1 MNFVTGEFRK
11 DIFCGTNGY
20 LVALFKVKDTDLLE
34 YKNKT
39 ITVVGNFLENREFDT
54 FKLYGHLVEHNKFGE
69 QFNVVKYEKLKKEGK
84 ENIVNFL
91 SSDLFKGIGI
101 TKAVNIYK
109 KFKDESLDIIKN
121 NSEKLFEVKG
131 ISIKDVN
138 VLHDTLISYE
148 NTYNNI
154 LKLTDIGF
162 SMSDALKI
170 TNIYLS
176 NIDELIS
183 RNLYDLYFNLDISFN
198 TIDKIALM
206 NKYSKTDKL
215 RLKSLIIYTFKLV
228 TESIGHIFL
237 YLDELYKYVIK
248 INKEDIDTKLFLS
261 IMSIL
266 IDEKLIIKEDKR
278 YYLTNDYLDEVYI
291 AKEVVNRLKNKKI
304 TEKDIKIVEEI
315 EEKLNIS
322 YNIYQKDAILKS
334 LKNNFLVITGGP
346 GTGKTT
352 VIYGIYRALKK
363 ENPKSKIKLLA
374 PTGRASKRLSEL
386 TLEEASTIHR
396 FLEWNKDS
404 NTFSL
409 NENNKSDASI
419 VIVDEF
425 SMVNN
430 SLFASLLKAL
440 RDNTKIILVGDK
452 DQLPSVGSG
461 NLLADI
467 ISSVDNVVY
476 LKELYRQA
484 KESSIVKLAYL
495 VLAYLV
501 NENKDYDF
509 TSNEELSIIEDLDIL
524 DSLKEIAIKHIND
537 DYKEFQVLVPLYK
550 GSYGIN
556 NINKVLQ
563 EVFNKKDILKNEK
576 TINDVIYREKDKV
589 IQLVNMPDN
598 NVFNGD
604 IGIIEKI
611 TDKEII
617 IDFDGNKVKYT
628 SSTYNSFALAYAI
641 SIHKSQGS
649 EFKTCIIPLSTSY
662 SIMLYRKLYYTAITR
677 AKKKL
682 YLLGNKN
689 ILKTAAKNNTS
700 SIRNTYLKEE
710 IKKLKEKSNNY

>member
-1 MNFVTGEFRK
+1 MNFITGEFKK
-11 DIFCGTNGY
+11 DIFSGTNGY

-39 ITVVGNFLENREFDT
+39 ITVVGNFVENREFES
-54 FKLYGHLVEHNKFGE
+54 FKLYGNLVEHNKFGE

-109 KFKDESLDIIKN
+109 KFKDDSLDVIKN

-138 VLHDTLISYE
+138 ILHDTLLSYE

-170 TNIYLS
+170 TTVYLS
-176 NIDELIS
+176 NIEELIEK
-183 RNLYDLYFNLDISFN
+183 NLYELYFNLDISFN

-215 RLKSLIIYTFKLV
+215 RLKSLIIYSFKLI
-228 TESIGHIFL
+228 TESIGHVFL

-248 INKEDIDTKLFLS
+248 INKEEIDTKIFLS
-261 IMSIL
+261 IMSNL
-266 IDEKLIIKEDKR
+266 IEEKLITKEDKR
-278 YYLTNDYLDEVYI
+278 YYLTEDYLDEKFI
-291 AKEVVNRLKNKKI
+291 AKSIVLRLKETNITKK
-304 TEKDIKIVEEI
+304 ELDIVEDI
-315 EEKLNIS
+315 ENNLNIT
-322 YNIYQKDAILKS
+322 YNIYQKEAILKS

-352 VIYGIYRALKK
+352 VVYGIYKALKK
-363 ENPKSKIKLLA
+363 QNHKTKIKLLA

-409 NENNKSDASI
+409 NENNQSDASV

-430 SLFASLLKAL
+430 SLFASLLRAL
-440 RDNTKIILVGDK
+440 KKDTKIILVGDK

-461 NLLADI
+461 NLLSDI
-467 ISSVDNVVY
+467 IDSIDNVVY

-484 KESSIVKLAYL
+484 KESTIVKLAY
-495 VLAYLV
+495 AV
-501 NENKDYDF
+501 NEDKDIDF
-509 TSNEELSIIEDLDIL
+509 ISDNELNILEDGDIL
-524 DSLKEIAIKHIND
+524 DSLKEIANSHIND

-556 NINKVLQ
+556 NINKILQ

-576 TINDVIYREKDKV
+576 IINDVIYREKDKV

-604 IGIIEKI
+604 IGIIERI

-617 IDFDGNKVKYT
+617 IDFDNNKVKYT

-689 ILKTAAKNNTS
+689 ILKVASKNNNS

-710 IKKLKEKSNNY
+710 ILKLREENYDM

>member
-1 MNFVTGEFRK
+1 MNFISGEFKK

-39 ITVVGNFLENREFDT
+39 ITVVGNFVENREFDS
-54 FKLYGHLVEHNKFGE
+54 FKLYGNLVEHNKFGE

-109 KFKDESLDIIKN
+109 KFKDDSLDVIKN
-121 NSEKLFEVKG
+121 SSEKLFEVKG

-138 VLHDTLISYE
+138 VLHDTLVSYE
-148 NTYNNI
+148 STYSNI
-154 LKLTDIGF
+154 LKLTDVGF
-162 SMSDALKI
+162 SMNDALKI
-170 TNIYLS
+170 TTVYLS
-176 NIDELIS
+176 DIDDLI
-183 RNLYDLYFNLDISFN
+183 NNKLYELYFNLDISFN
-198 TIDKIALM
+198 TIDKIALRIA
-206 NKYSKTDKL
+206 YLKTDKL

-248 INKEDIDTKLFLS
+248 INKEEIDTKLFLS
-261 IMSIL
+261 IITSL
-266 IDEKLIIKEDKR
+266 IDEKLLTKEDKR
-278 YYLTNDYLDEVYI
+278 YYLTSDYLDEVYI

-315 EEKLNIS
+315 EDKLNIS
-322 YNIYQKDAILKS
+322 YNNNQKDAILQS

-363 ENPKSKIKLLA
+363 DNPKMKIKLLA

-409 NENNKSDASI
+409 NEHNKSDANI
-419 VIVDEF
+419 IIVDEF

-430 SLFASLLKAL
+430 SLFASLLRAL
-440 RDNTKIILVGDK
+440 KPDTKIILVGDK

-461 NLLADI
+461 NLLFDI
-467 ISSVDNVVY
+467 ISSIDNVVY

-484 KESSIVKLAYL
+484 KESSIVKLAY
-495 VLAYLV
+495 AV
-501 NENKDYDF
+501 NLDKELETESDDELIIK
-509 TSNEELSIIEDLDIL
+509 EEGDIL
-524 DSLKEIAIKHIND
+524 DSLKEIALNHVKD

-550 GSYGIN
+550 GSHGIN

-576 TINDVIYREKDKV
+576 IINDVIYREKDKV
-589 IQLVNMPDN
+589 IQLINMPDN

-611 TDKEII
+611 TDKEILV
-617 IDFDGNKVKYT
+617 DFDGNKVKYT

-682 YLLGNKN
+682 YLIGNKN
-689 ILKTAAKNNTS
+689 ILTLAAKNNTS

-710 IKKLKEKSNNY
+710 ILKLKENEEY

>member
-1 MNFVTGEFRK
+1 MNFISGEFKK

-39 ITVVGNFLENREFDT
+39 ITVVGNFVENREFDS
-54 FKLYGHLVEHNKFGE
+54 FKLYGNLVEHNKFGE

-109 KFKDESLDIIKN
+109 KFKDDSLDVIKN

-138 VLHDTLISYE
+138 VLHDTLVSYE
-148 NTYNNI
+148 STYSNI
-154 LKLTDIGF
+154 LKLTDVGF
-162 SMSDALKI
+162 SMNDALKI
-170 TNIYLS
+170 TTVYLS
-176 NIDELIS
+176 DIDDLI
-183 RNLYDLYFNLDISFN
+183 NNKLYELYFNLDISFN
-198 TIDKIALM
+198 TIDKIALRIA
-206 NKYSKTDKL
+206 YLKTDKL

-248 INKEDIDTKLFLS
+248 INKEEIDTKLFLS
-261 IMSIL
+261 IITSL
-266 IDEKLIIKEDKR
+266 IDEKLLTKEDKR
-278 YYLTNDYLDEVYI
+278 YYLISDYLDEVYI

-315 EEKLNIS
+315 EDKLNIS
-322 YNIYQKDAILKS
+322 YNNNQKDAILQS

-363 ENPKSKIKLLA
+363 DNPKMKIKLLA

-409 NENNKSDASI
+409 NEHNKSDTNI
-419 VIVDEF
+419 IIVDEF

-430 SLFASLLKAL
+430 SLFASLLRAL
-440 RDNTKIILVGDK
+440 KPDTKIILVGDK

-461 NLLADI
+461 NLLFDI
-467 ISSVDNVVY
+467 ISSIDNVVY

-484 KESSIVKLAYL
+484 KESSIVKLAY
-495 VLAYLV
+495 AV
-501 NENKDYDF
+501 NLDKELETESDDELIIK
-509 TSNEELSIIEDLDIL
+509 EEGDIL
-524 DSLKEIAIKHIND
+524 DSLKEIALNHVKD

-550 GSYGIN
+550 GSHGIN

-576 TINDVIYREKDKV
+576 IINDVIYREKDKV

-611 TDKEII
+611 TDKEILV
-617 IDFDGNKVKYT
+617 DFDGNKVKYT

-682 YLLGNKN
+682 YLIGNKN
-689 ILKTAAKNNTS
+689 ILSLAAKNNTS

-710 IKKLKEKSNNY
+710 ILKLKENEEY

>member
-39 ITVVGNFLENREFDT
+39 ITVVGNFVENREFDS
-54 FKLYGHLVEHNKFGE
+54 FKLYGNLVEHNKFGE

-154 LKLTDIGF
+154 LKITDIGF

-170 TNIYLS
+170 TNLYLS

-467 ISSVDNVVY
+467 ISSIDNVVY

-495 VLAYLV
+495 V

-509 TSNEELSIIEDLDIL
+509 TSDEELSIIEDLDIL

>member
-1 MNFVTGEFRK
+1 MNFISGEFKK

-39 ITVVGNFLENREFDT
+39 ITVVGNFVENREFDS
-54 FKLYGHLVEHNKFGE
+54 FKLYGNLVEHNKFGE

-109 KFKDESLDIIKN
+109 KFKDDSLDVIKN

-138 VLHDTLISYE
+138 VLHDTLVSYE
-148 NTYNNI
+148 STYSNI
-154 LKLTDIGF
+154 LKLTDVGF
-162 SMSDALKI
+162 SMNDALKI
-170 TNIYLS
+170 TTVYLS
-176 NIDELIS
+176 DIDDLI
-183 RNLYDLYFNLDISFN
+183 NNKLYELYFNLDISFN
-198 TIDKIALM
+198 TIDKIALRIA
-206 NKYSKTDKL
+206 YLKTDKL

-248 INKEDIDTKLFLS
+248 INKEEIDTKLFLS
-261 IMSIL
+261 IITSL
-266 IDEKLIIKEDKR
+266 IDEKLLTKEDKR
-278 YYLTNDYLDEVYI
+278 YYLTSDYLDEVYI

-315 EEKLNIS
+315 EDKLNIS
-322 YNIYQKDAILKS
+322 YNNNQKDAILQS

-363 ENPKSKIKLLA
+363 DNPKIKIKLLA

-409 NENNKSDASI
+409 NEHNKSDTNI
-419 VIVDEF
+419 IIVDEF

-430 SLFASLLKAL
+430 SLFASLLRAL
-440 RDNTKIILVGDK
+440 KPDTKIILVGDK

-461 NLLADI
+461 NLLFDI
-467 ISSVDNVVY
+467 ISSIDNVVY

-484 KESSIVKLAYL
+484 KESSIVKLAY
-495 VLAYLV
+495 AV
-501 NENKDYDF
+501 NLDKELETESDDELIIK
-509 TSNEELSIIEDLDIL
+509 EEGDIL
-524 DSLKEIAIKHIND
+524 DSLKEIALNHVKD

-550 GSYGIN
+550 GSHGIN

-576 TINDVIYREKDKV
+576 IINDVIYREKDKV

-611 TDKEII
+611 TDKEILV
-617 IDFDGNKVKYT
+617 DFDGNKVKYT

-682 YLLGNKN
+682 YLIGNKN
-689 ILKTAAKNNTS
+689 ILSLAAKNNTS

-710 IKKLKEKSNNY
+710 ILKLKENEEY

>member
-170 TNIYLS
+170 TNLYLS

-206 NKYSKTDKL
+206 NNYSKTDKL

-261 IMSIL
+261 IMSVL

-495 VLAYLV
+495 V

-509 TSNEELSIIEDLDIL
+509 TSDEELSIIEDLDIL

-576 TINDVIYREKDKV
+576 IINDVIYREKDKV

>member
-1 MNFVTGEFRK
+1 MNFISGEFKK

-39 ITVVGNFLENREFDT
+39 ITVVGNFVENREFDS
-54 FKLYGHLVEHNKFGE
+54 FKLYGNLVEHNKFGE
-69 QFNVVKYEKLKKEGK
+69 QFNVIKYEKLKKEGK

-109 KFKDESLDIIKN
+109 KFKDDSLDVIKN

-138 VLHDTLISYE
+138 ILHDTLISYE
-148 NTYNNI
+148 STYSNI
-154 LKLTDIGF
+154 LKLTDVGF
-162 SMSDALKI
+162 SMNDALKI
-170 TNIYLS
+170 TTVYLS
-176 NIDELIS
+176 DIDDLI
-183 RNLYDLYFNLDISFN
+183 NNKLYELYFNLDISFN
-198 TIDKIALM
+198 TIDKIALRIA
-206 NKYSKTDKL
+206 YLKTDKL

-248 INKEDIDTKLFLS
+248 INKEEIDTKLFLS
-261 IMSIL
+261 IITNL
-266 IDEKLIIKEDKR
+266 IDEKLLTKEDKR
-278 YYLTNDYLDEVYI
+278 YYLTSDYLDEVYI

-315 EEKLNIS
+315 EDKLNIS
-322 YNIYQKDAILKS
+322 YNNNQKDAILQS

-363 ENPKSKIKLLA
+363 DNPKMKIKLLA

-409 NENNKSDASI
+409 NEHNKSDTNI
-419 VIVDEF
+419 IIVDEF

-430 SLFASLLKAL
+430 SLFASLLRAL
-440 RDNTKIILVGDK
+440 KPDTKIILVGDK

-461 NLLADI
+461 NLLFDI
-467 ISSVDNVVY
+467 ISSIDNVVY

-484 KESSIVKLAYL
+484 KESSIVKLAY
-495 VLAYLV
+495 AV
-501 NENKDYDF
+501 NLDKELETESDDELIIK
-509 TSNEELSIIEDLDIL
+509 EEGDIL
-524 DSLKEIAIKHIND
+524 DSLKEIALNHVKD

-550 GSYGIN
+550 GSHGIN

-576 TINDVIYREKDKV
+576 IINDVIYREKDKV

-611 TDKEII
+611 TDKEILV
-617 IDFDGNKVKYT
+617 DFDGNKVKYT

-682 YLLGNKN
+682 YLIGNKN
-689 ILKTAAKNNTS
+689 ILSLAAKNNTS

-710 IKKLKEKSNNY
+710 ILKLKENEEY

>member
-206 NKYSKTDKL
+206 NNYSKTDKL

-495 VLAYLV
+495 V

-509 TSNEELSIIEDLDIL
+509 TSDEELSIIEDLDIL

-576 TINDVIYREKDKV
+576 IINDVIYREKDKV

-649 EFKTCIIPLSTSY
+649 EFKTCIIPLSASY

>member
-1 MNFVTGEFRK
+1 MNFISGEFKK

-39 ITVVGNFLENREFDT
+39 ITVVGNFVENREFDS
-54 FKLYGHLVEHNKFGE
+54 FKLYGNLVEHNKFGE
-69 QFNVVKYEKLKKEGK
+69 QFNVIKYEKLKKEGK

-109 KFKDESLDIIKN
+109 KFKDDSLDVIKN

-170 TNIYLS
+170 TNLYLS

-304 TEKDIKIVEEI
+304 TEKEIKIVEEI

-334 LKNNFLVITGGP
+334 LKSNFLVITGGP

-467 ISSVDNVVY
+467 ISSIDNVVY

-495 VLAYLV
+495 V

-509 TSNEELSIIEDLDIL
+509 TSDEELSIIEDLDIL

>member
-1 MNFVTGEFRK
+1 MNFISGEFKK

-440 RDNTKIILVGDK
+440 KDNTKIILVGDK

-467 ISSVDNVVY
+467 ISSIDNVVY

-495 VLAYLV
+495 V

-509 TSNEELSIIEDLDIL
+509 TSDEELSIIEDLDIL

>member
-1 MNFVTGEFRK
+1 MNFISGEFKK

-39 ITVVGNFLENREFDT
+39 ITVVGNFVENREFDS
-54 FKLYGHLVEHNKFGE
+54 FKLYGNLVEHNKFGE
-69 QFNVVKYEKLKKEGK
+69 QFNVIKYEKLKKEGK

-109 KFKDESLDIIKN
+109 KFKDDSLDVIKN

-138 VLHDTLISYE
+138 VLHDTLVSYE
-148 NTYNNI
+148 STYSNI
-154 LKLTDIGF
+154 LKLTDVGF
-162 SMSDALKI
+162 SMNDALKI
-170 TNIYLS
+170 TTVYLS
-176 NIDELIS
+176 DIDDLI
-183 RNLYDLYFNLDISFN
+183 NNKLYELYFNLDISFN
-198 TIDKIALM
+198 TIDKIALRIA
-206 NKYSKTDKL
+206 YLKTDKL

-248 INKEDIDTKLFLS
+248 INKEEIDTKLFLS
-261 IMSIL
+261 IITNL
-266 IDEKLIIKEDKR
+266 IDEKLLTKEDKR
-278 YYLTNDYLDEVYI
+278 YYLTSDYLDEVYI

-315 EEKLNIS
+315 EDKLNIS
-322 YNIYQKDAILKS
+322 YNNNQKDAILQS

-363 ENPKSKIKLLA
+363 DNPKMKIKLLA

-409 NENNKSDASI
+409 NEHNKSDTNI
-419 VIVDEF
+419 IIVDEF

-430 SLFASLLKAL
+430 SLFASLLRAL
-440 RDNTKIILVGDK
+440 KPDTKIILVGDK

-461 NLLADI
+461 NLLFDI
-467 ISSVDNVVY
+467 ISSIDNVVY

-484 KESSIVKLAYL
+484 KESSIVKLAY
-495 VLAYLV
+495 AV
-501 NENKDYDF
+501 NLDKELETESDDELIIK
-509 TSNEELSIIEDLDIL
+509 EEGDIL
-524 DSLKEIAIKHIND
+524 DSLKEIALNHVKD

-550 GSYGIN
+550 GSHGIN

-576 TINDVIYREKDKV
+576 IINDVIYREKDKV

-611 TDKEII
+611 TDKEILV
-617 IDFDGNKVKYT
+617 DFDGNKVKYT

-682 YLLGNKN
+682 YLIGNKN
-689 ILKTAAKNNTS
+689 ILSLAAKNNTS

-710 IKKLKEKSNNY
+710 ILKLKENEEY

>member
-409 NENNKSDASI
+409 NEHNKSDTNI
-419 VIVDEF
+419 IIVDEF

-430 SLFASLLKAL
+430 SLFASLLRAL
-440 RDNTKIILVGDK
+440 KSDTKIILVGDK

-461 NLLADI
+461 NLLFDI
-467 ISSVDNVVY
+467 ISSIDNVVY

-484 KESSIVKLAYL
+484 KESSIVKLAY
-495 VLAYLV
+495 AV
-501 NENKDYDF
+501 NLDKKLETESDDELIIK
-509 TSNEELSIIEDLDIL
+509 EEGDIL
-524 DSLKEIAIKHIND
+524 DSLKEIALNHVKD

-550 GSYGIN
+550 GSHGIN

-576 TINDVIYREKDKV
+576 IINDVIYREKDKV

-611 TDKEII
+611 TDKEILV
-617 IDFDGNKVKYT
+617 DFDGNKVKYT

-682 YLLGNKN
+682 YLIGNKN
-689 ILKTAAKNNTS
+689 ILSLAAKNNTS

-710 IKKLKEKSNNY
+710 ILKLKENEEY

>member
-1 MNFVTGEFRK
+1 MNFISGEFKK

-39 ITVVGNFLENREFDT
+39 ITVVGNFVENREFDS
-54 FKLYGHLVEHNKFGE
+54 FKLYGNLVEHNKFGE
-69 QFNVVKYEKLKKEGK
+69 QFNVIKYEKLKKEGK

-109 KFKDESLDIIKN
+109 KFKDDSLDVIKN

-138 VLHDTLISYE
+138 VLHDTLVSYE
-148 NTYNNI
+148 STYSNI
-154 LKLTDIGF
+154 LKLTDVGF
-162 SMSDALKI
+162 SMNDALKI
-170 TNIYLS
+170 TTVYLS
-176 NIDELIS
+176 DIDDLI
-183 RNLYDLYFNLDISFN
+183 NNKLYELYFNLDISFN

-206 NKYSKTDKL
+206 NKYLKTDKL

-248 INKEDIDTKLFLS
+248 INKEEIDTKLFLS
-261 IMSIL
+261 IITSL
-266 IDEKLIIKEDKR
+266 IDEKLLTKEDKR
-278 YYLTNDYLDEVYI
+278 YYLTSDYLDEVYI

-315 EEKLNIS
+315 EDKLNIS
-322 YNIYQKDAILKS
+322 YNNNQKDAILQS

-363 ENPKSKIKLLA
+363 DNPKMKIKLLA

-409 NENNKSDASI
+409 NEHNKSDTNI
-419 VIVDEF
+419 IIVDEF

-430 SLFASLLKAL
+430 SLFASLLRAL
-440 RDNTKIILVGDK
+440 KPDTKIILVGDK

-461 NLLADI
+461 NLLFDI
-467 ISSVDNVVY
+467 ISSIDNVVY

-484 KESSIVKLAYL
+484 KESSIVKLAY
-495 VLAYLV
+495 AV
-501 NENKDYDF
+501 NLDKELETESDDELIIK
-509 TSNEELSIIEDLDIL
+509 EEGDIL
-524 DSLKEIAIKHIND
+524 DSLKEIALNHLKD

-550 GSYGIN
+550 GSHGIN

-576 TINDVIYREKDKV
+576 IINDVIYREKDKV

-611 TDKEII
+611 TDKEILV
-617 IDFDGNKVKYT
+617 DFDGNKVKYT

-682 YLLGNKN
+682 YLIGNKN
-689 ILKTAAKNNTS
+689 ILSIAAKNNTS
-700 SIRNTYLKEE
+700 SIRNTYLKEK
-710 IKKLKEKSNNY
+710 ILKLKENEEY

>member
-154 LKLTDIGF
+154 LKITDIGF

-170 TNIYLS
+170 TNLYLS

-374 PTGRASKRLSEL
+374 PTGRSSKRLSEL

-495 VLAYLV
+495 V

-509 TSNEELSIIEDLDIL
+509 TSDEELSIIEDLDIL

>member
-170 TNIYLS
+170 TNLYLS

-304 TEKDIKIVEEI
+304 TEKEIKIVEEI

-334 LKNNFLVITGGP
+334 LKSNFLVITGGP

-467 ISSVDNVVY
+467 ISSIDNVVY

-495 VLAYLV
+495 V

-509 TSNEELSIIEDLDIL
+509 TSDEELSIIEDLDIL

>member
-1 MNFVTGEFRK
+1 MNFISGEFKK

-170 TNIYLS
+170 TNLYLS

-237 YLDELYKYVIK
+237 YLDELYKYIIK

-467 ISSVDNVVY
+467 ISSIDNVVY

-495 VLAYLV
+495 V

-509 TSNEELSIIEDLDIL
+509 TSDEELSIIEDLDIL
-524 DSLKEIAIKHIND
+524 ESLKEIAIKHIND

>member
-495 VLAYLV
+495 V

-509 TSNEELSIIEDLDIL
+509 TSDEELSIIEDLDIL

>member
-1 MNFVTGEFRK
+1 MNFISGEFKK

-39 ITVVGNFLENREFDT
+39 ITVVGNFVENREFDS
-54 FKLYGHLVEHNKFGE
+54 FKLYGNLVEHNKFGE
-69 QFNVVKYEKLKKEGK
+69 QFNVIKYEKLKKEGK

-109 KFKDESLDIIKN
+109 KFKDDSLDVIKN

-148 NTYNNI
+148 STYSNI
-154 LKLTDIGF
+154 LKLTDVGF
-162 SMSDALKI
+162 SMNDALKI
-170 TNIYLS
+170 TTVYLS
-176 NIDELIS
+176 DIDDLI
-183 RNLYDLYFNLDISFN
+183 NNKLYELYFNLDISFN
-198 TIDKIALM
+198 TIDKIALRIA
-206 NKYSKTDKL
+206 YLKTDKL

-248 INKEDIDTKLFLS
+248 INKEEIDTKLFLS
-261 IMSIL
+261 IITNL
-266 IDEKLIIKEDKR
+266 IDEKLLTKEDKR
-278 YYLTNDYLDEVYI
+278 YYLTSDYLDEVYI

-315 EEKLNIS
+315 EDKLNIS
-322 YNIYQKDAILKS
+322 YNNNQKDAILQS

-363 ENPKSKIKLLA
+363 DNPKMKIKLLA

-409 NENNKSDASI
+409 NEHNKSDANI
-419 VIVDEF
+419 IIVDEF

-430 SLFASLLKAL
+430 SLFASLLRAL
-440 RDNTKIILVGDK
+440 KPDTKIILVGDK

-461 NLLADI
+461 NLLFDI
-467 ISSVDNVVY
+467 ISSIDNVVY

-484 KESSIVKLAYL
+484 KESSIVKLAY
-495 VLAYLV
+495 AV
-501 NENKDYDF
+501 NLDKELETESDDELIIK
-509 TSNEELSIIEDLDIL
+509 EEGDIL
-524 DSLKEIAIKHIND
+524 DSLKEIALNHLKD

-550 GSYGIN
+550 GSHGIN

-576 TINDVIYREKDKV
+576 IINDVIYREKDKV

-611 TDKEII
+611 TDKEILV
-617 IDFDGNKVKYT
+617 DFDGNKVKYT

-682 YLLGNKN
+682 YLIGNKN
-689 ILKTAAKNNTS
+689 ILSLAAKNNTS

-710 IKKLKEKSNNY
+710 ILKLKENEEY

>member
-1 MNFVTGEFRK
+1 MNFISGEFKK

-39 ITVVGNFLENREFDT
+39 ITVVGNFVENREFDS
-54 FKLYGHLVEHNKFGE
+54 FKLYGNLVEHNKFGE
-69 QFNVVKYEKLKKEGK
+69 QFNVIKYEKLKKEGK

-109 KFKDESLDIIKN
+109 KFKDDSLDVIKN

-138 VLHDTLISYE
+138 VLHDTLVSYE
-148 NTYNNI
+148 STYSNI
-154 LKLTDIGF
+154 LKLTDVGF
-162 SMSDALKI
+162 SMNDALKI
-170 TNIYLS
+170 TTVYLS
-176 NIDELIS
+176 DIDDLI
-183 RNLYDLYFNLDISFN
+183 NNKLYELYFNLDISFN

-248 INKEDIDTKLFLS
+248 INKEEIDTKLFLS
-261 IMSIL
+261 IITSL
-266 IDEKLIIKEDKR
+266 IDEKLLTKEDKR
-278 YYLTNDYLDEVYI
+278 YYLTSDYLDEVYI
-291 AKEVVNRLKNKKI
+291 AEEVVNRLKNKKI

-315 EEKLNIS
+315 EDKLNIS
-322 YNIYQKDAILKS
+322 YNNNQKDAILQS

-363 ENPKSKIKLLA
+363 DNPKIKIKLLA

-409 NENNKSDASI
+409 NEHNKSDTNI
-419 VIVDEF
+419 IIVDEF

-430 SLFASLLKAL
+430 SLFASLLRAL
-440 RDNTKIILVGDK
+440 KPDTKIILVGDK

-461 NLLADI
+461 NLLFDI
-467 ISSVDNVVY
+467 ISSIDNVVY

-484 KESSIVKLAYL
+484 KESSIVKLAY
-495 VLAYLV
+495 AV
-501 NENKDYDF
+501 NLDKELETESDDELIIK
-509 TSNEELSIIEDLDIL
+509 EEGAIL
-524 DSLKEIAIKHIND
+524 DSLKEIALNHVKD

-550 GSYGIN
+550 GSHGIN

-576 TINDVIYREKDKV
+576 IINDVIYREKDKV

-604 IGIIEKI
+604 IGIIVKI
-611 TDKEII
+611 TDKEILV
-617 IDFDGNKVKYT
+617 DFDGNKVKYT

-682 YLLGNKN
+682 YLIGNKN
-689 ILKTAAKNNTS
+689 ILSLAAKNNTS

-710 IKKLKEKSNNY
+710 ILKLKENEEY

>member
-170 TNIYLS
+170 TNLYLS

-248 INKEDIDTKLFLS
+248 INKEDIDIKLFLS

-334 LKNNFLVITGGP
+334 LKSNFLVITGGP

-440 RDNTKIILVGDK
+440 RDNTKVILVGDK

-495 VLAYLV
+495 V

-509 TSNEELSIIEDLDIL
+509 TSDEELSIIEDLDIL

>member
-467 ISSVDNVVY
+467 ISSIDNVVY

-495 VLAYLV
+495 V

-509 TSNEELSIIEDLDIL
+509 TSDEELSIIEDLDIL

>member
-154 LKLTDIGF
+154 LKITDIGF

-170 TNIYLS
+170 TNLYLS

-334 LKNNFLVITGGP
+334 LKSNFLVITGGP

-374 PTGRASKRLSEL
+374 PTGRASKRLIEL

-404 NTFSL
+404 NTFNL
-409 NENNKSDASI
+409 NKNNKSDASI

-440 RDNTKIILVGDK
+440 KDNTKIILVGDK

-467 ISSVDNVVY
+467 ISSIDNVVY

-495 VLAYLV
+495 V

-509 TSNEELSIIEDLDIL
+509 TSDEELSIIEDLDIL

>member
-1 MNFVTGEFRK
+1 MNFISGEFKK

-20 LVALFKVKDTDLLE
+20 LVALFKVKDTDLVE

-39 ITVVGNFLENREFDT
+39 ITVVGNFVENREFDS
-54 FKLYGHLVEHNKFGE
+54 FKLYGNLVEHNKFGE
-69 QFNVVKYEKLKKEGK
+69 QFNVIKYEKLKKEGK

-109 KFKDESLDIIKN
+109 KFKDDSLDVIKN

-138 VLHDTLISYE
+138 VLHDTLVSYE
-148 NTYNNI
+148 STYSNI
-154 LKLTDIGF
+154 LKLTDVGF
-162 SMSDALKI
+162 SMNDALKI
-170 TNIYLS
+170 TTVYLS
-176 NIDELIS
+176 DIDDLI
-183 RNLYDLYFNLDISFN
+183 NNKLYELYFNLDISFN

-206 NKYSKTDKL
+206 NKYLKTDKL

-248 INKEDIDTKLFLS
+248 INKEEIDTKLFLS
-261 IMSIL
+261 IITNL
-266 IDEKLIIKEDKR
+266 IDEKLLTKEDKR
-278 YYLTNDYLDEVYI
+278 YYLTSDYLDEVYI

-315 EEKLNIS
+315 EDKLNIS
-322 YNIYQKDAILKS
+322 YNNNQKDAILQS

-363 ENPKSKIKLLA
+363 DNPKIKIKLLA

-409 NENNKSDASI
+409 NEHNKSDTNI
-419 VIVDEF
+419 IIVDEF

-430 SLFASLLKAL
+430 SLFASLLRAL
-440 RDNTKIILVGDK
+440 KPDTKIILVGDK

-461 NLLADI
+461 NLLFDI
-467 ISSVDNVVY
+467 ISSIDNVVY

-484 KESSIVKLAYL
+484 KESSIVKLAY
-495 VLAYLV
+495 AV
-501 NENKDYDF
+501 NLDKELETESDDELIIK
-509 TSNEELSIIEDLDIL
+509 EEGDIL
-524 DSLKEIAIKHIND
+524 DSLKEIALNHVKD

-550 GSYGIN
+550 GSHGIN

-576 TINDVIYREKDKV
+576 IINDVIYREKDKV

-682 YLLGNKN
+682 YLIGNKN
-689 ILKTAAKNNTS
+689 ILSLAAKNNTS

-710 IKKLKEKSNNY
+710 ILKLKENEEY

>member
-334 LKNNFLVITGGP
+334 LKNNLLVITGGP

-495 VLAYLV
+495 V

-509 TSNEELSIIEDLDIL
+509 TSDEELSIIEDLDIL

>member
-1 MNFVTGEFRK
+1 MNFISGEFKK

-39 ITVVGNFLENREFDT
+39 ITVVGNFVENREFDS
-54 FKLYGHLVEHNKFGE
+54 FKLYGNLVEHNKFGE

-109 KFKDESLDIIKN
+109 KFKDDSLDVIKN

-148 NTYNNI
+148 STYSNI
-154 LKLTDIGF
+154 LKLTDVGF
-162 SMSDALKI
+162 SMNDALKI
-170 TNIYLS
+170 TTVYLS
-176 NIDELIS
+176 DIDDLI
-183 RNLYDLYFNLDISFN
+183 NNKLYELYFNLDISFN
-198 TIDKIALM
+198 TIDKIALRIA
-206 NKYSKTDKL
+206 YLKTDKL

-248 INKEDIDTKLFLS
+248 INKEEIDTKLFLS
-261 IMSIL
+261 IITNL
-266 IDEKLIIKEDKR
+266 IDEKLLTREDKR
-278 YYLTNDYLDEVYI
+278 YYLTSDYLDEVYI

-315 EEKLNIS
+315 EDKLNIS
-322 YNIYQKDAILKS
+322 YNNNQKDAILQS

-363 ENPKSKIKLLA
+363 DNPKIKIKLLA

-409 NENNKSDASI
+409 NEHNKSDTNI
-419 VIVDEF
+419 IIVDEF

-430 SLFASLLKAL
+430 SLFASLLRAL
-440 RDNTKIILVGDK
+440 KPDTKIILVGDK

-461 NLLADI
+461 NLLFDI
-467 ISSVDNVVY
+467 ISSIDNVVY

-484 KESSIVKLAYL
+484 KESSIVKLAY
-495 VLAYLV
+495 AV
-501 NENKDYDF
+501 NLDK
-509 TSNEELSIIEDLDIL
+509 ELETESDDELIIKEDGDIL
-524 DSLKEIAIKHIND
+524 DSLKEIALNHVKD

-550 GSYGIN
+550 GSHGIN

-576 TINDVIYREKDKV
+576 IINDVIYREKDKV
-589 IQLVNMPDN
+589 IQLINMPDN

-611 TDKEII
+611 TDKEILV
-617 IDFDGNKVKYT
+617 DFDGNKVKYT

-682 YLLGNKN
+682 YLIGNKN
-689 ILKTAAKNNTS
+689 ILSLAAKNNTS

-710 IKKLKEKSNNY
+710 ILKLKENEEY

>member
-39 ITVVGNFLENREFDT
+39 ITVVGNFVENREFDS
-54 FKLYGHLVEHNKFGE
+54 FKLYGNLVEHNKFGE
-69 QFNVVKYEKLKKEGK
+69 QFNVIKYEKLKKEGK

-109 KFKDESLDIIKN
+109 KFKDDSLDVIKN

-138 VLHDTLISYE
+138 VLHDTLVSYE
-148 NTYNNI
+148 STYSNI
-154 LKLTDIGF
+154 LKLTDVGF
-162 SMSDALKI
+162 SMNDALKI
-170 TNIYLS
+170 TTVYLS
-176 NIDELIS
+176 DIDDLI
-183 RNLYDLYFNLDISFN
+183 NNKLYELYFNLDISFN

-206 NKYSKTDKL
+206 NKYLKTDKL

-248 INKEDIDTKLFLS
+248 INKEEIDTKLFLS
-261 IMSIL
+261 IITSL
-266 IDEKLIIKEDKR
+266 IDEKLLTKEDKR
-278 YYLTNDYLDEVYI
+278 YYLTSDYLDEVYI

-304 TEKDIKIVEEI
+304 TEKDIKIVEDI
-315 EEKLNIS
+315 EDKLNIS
-322 YNIYQKDAILKS
+322 YNDNQKDAILQS

-363 ENPKSKIKLLA
+363 DNPKMKIKLLA

-409 NENNKSDASI
+409 NEHNKSDANI
-419 VIVDEF
+419 IIVDEF

-430 SLFASLLKAL
+430 SLFASLLRAL
-440 RDNTKIILVGDK
+440 KPDTKIILVGDK

-461 NLLADI
+461 NLLFDI
-467 ISSVDNVVY
+467 ISSIDNVVY

-484 KESSIVKLAYL
+484 KESSIVKLAY
-495 VLAYLV
+495 AV
-501 NENKDYDF
+501 NLDKELETESDDELIIK
-509 TSNEELSIIEDLDIL
+509 EEGDIL
-524 DSLKEIAIKHIND
+524 DSLKEIALNHVKD

-550 GSYGIN
+550 GSHGIN

-576 TINDVIYREKDKV
+576 IINDVIYREKDKV

-611 TDKEII
+611 TDKEILV
-617 IDFDGNKVKYT
+617 DFDGNKVKYT

-682 YLLGNKN
+682 YLIGNKN
-689 ILKTAAKNNTS
+689 ILSLAAKNNTS

-710 IKKLKEKSNNY
+710 ILKLKENEEY

>member
-495 VLAYLV
+495 V
-501 NENKDYDF
+501 NENKDFDF
-509 TSNEELSIIEDLDIL
+509 TSDEELSIIEDLDIL

>member
-1 MNFVTGEFRK
+1 MNFISGEFKK

-170 TNIYLS
+170 TNLYLS

-248 INKEDIDTKLFLS
+248 INKEDIDIKLFLS

-334 LKNNFLVITGGP
+334 LKSNFLVITGGP

-409 NENNKSDASI
+409 NEHNKSDANI
-419 VIVDEF
+419 IIVDEF

-430 SLFASLLKAL
+430 SLFASLLRAL
-440 RDNTKIILVGDK
+440 KPDTKIILVGDK

-461 NLLADI
+461 NLLFDI
-467 ISSVDNVVY
+467 ISSIDNVVY

-484 KESSIVKLAYL
+484 KESSIVKLAY
-495 VLAYLV
+495 AV
-501 NENKDYDF
+501 NLDKELETESDDELIIK
-509 TSNEELSIIEDLDIL
+509 EEGDIL
-524 DSLKEIAIKHIND
+524 DSLKEIALNHVKD

-550 GSYGIN
+550 GSHGIN

-576 TINDVIYREKDKV
+576 IINDVIYREKDKV

-611 TDKEII
+611 TDKEILV
-617 IDFDGNKVKYT
+617 DFDGNKVKYT

-682 YLLGNKN
+682 YLIGNKN
-689 ILKTAAKNNTS
+689 ILSLAAKNNTS

-710 IKKLKEKSNNY
+710 ILKLKENEEY

>member
-170 TNIYLS
+170 TNLYLS

-304 TEKDIKIVEEI
+304 TEKEIKIVEEI

-334 LKNNFLVITGGP
+334 LKSNFLVITGGP

-440 RDNTKIILVGDK
+440 KDNTKIILVGDK

-467 ISSVDNVVY
+467 ISSIDNVVY

-495 VLAYLV
+495 V

-509 TSNEELSIIEDLDIL
+509 TSDEELSIIEDLDIL

>member
-1 MNFVTGEFRK
+1 MNFISGEFKK

-39 ITVVGNFLENREFDT
+39 ITVVGNFVENREFDS
-54 FKLYGHLVEHNKFGE
+54 FKLYGNLVEHNKFGE

-109 KFKDESLDIIKN
+109 KFKDDSLDVIKN

-138 VLHDTLISYE
+138 VLHDTLVSYE
-148 NTYNNI
+148 STYSNI
-154 LKLTDIGF
+154 LKLTDVGF
-162 SMSDALKI
+162 SMNDALKI
-170 TNIYLS
+170 TTVYLS
-176 NIDELIS
+176 DIDDLI
-183 RNLYDLYFNLDISFN
+183 NNKLYELYFNLDISFN

-206 NKYSKTDKL
+206 NKYLKTDKL

-248 INKEDIDTKLFLS
+248 INKEEIDTKLFLS
-261 IMSIL
+261 IITSL
-266 IDEKLIIKEDKR
+266 IDEKLLTKEDKR
-278 YYLTNDYLDEVYI
+278 YYLISDYLDEVYI

-315 EEKLNIS
+315 EDKLNIS
-322 YNIYQKDAILKS
+322 YNNNQKDAILQS

-363 ENPKSKIKLLA
+363 DNPKIKIKLLA

-409 NENNKSDASI
+409 NEHNKSDTNI
-419 VIVDEF
+419 IIVDEF

-430 SLFASLLKAL
+430 SLFASLLRAL
-440 RDNTKIILVGDK
+440 KPDTKIILVGDK

-461 NLLADI
+461 NLLFDI
-467 ISSVDNVVY
+467 IFSIDNVVY

-484 KESSIVKLAYL
+484 KESSIVKLAY
-495 VLAYLV
+495 AV
-501 NENKDYDF
+501 NLDKELETESDDELIIK
-509 TSNEELSIIEDLDIL
+509 EEGDIL
-524 DSLKEIAIKHIND
+524 DSLKEIALNHVKD

-550 GSYGIN
+550 GSHGIN

-576 TINDVIYREKDKV
+576 IINDVIYREKDKV

-611 TDKEII
+611 TDKEILV
-617 IDFDGNKVKYT
+617 DFDGNKVKYT

-682 YLLGNKN
+682 YLIGNKN
-689 ILKTAAKNNTS
+689 ILSLAAKNNTS

-710 IKKLKEKSNNY
+710 ILKLKENEEY

>member
-1 MNFVTGEFRK
+1 MNFISGEFKK

-39 ITVVGNFLENREFDT
+39 ITVVGNFVENREFDS
-54 FKLYGHLVEHNKFGE
+54 FKLYGNLVEHNKFGE

-109 KFKDESLDIIKN
+109 KFKDDSLDVIKN
-121 NSEKLFEVKG
+121 SSEKLFEVKG

-138 VLHDTLISYE
+138 VLHDTLVSYE
-148 NTYNNI
+148 STYSNI
-154 LKLTDIGF
+154 LKLTDVGF
-162 SMSDALKI
+162 SMNDALKI
-170 TNIYLS
+170 TTVYLS
-176 NIDELIS
+176 DIDDLI
-183 RNLYDLYFNLDISFN
+183 NNKLYELYFNLDISFN
-198 TIDKIALM
+198 TIDKIALRIA
-206 NKYSKTDKL
+206 YLKTDKL

-248 INKEDIDTKLFLS
+248 INKEEIDTKLFLS
-261 IMSIL
+261 IITSL
-266 IDEKLIIKEDKR
+266 IDEKLLTKEDKR
-278 YYLTNDYLDEVYI
+278 YYLTSDYLDEVYI

-315 EEKLNIS
+315 EDKLNIS
-322 YNIYQKDAILKS
+322 YNNNQKDAILQS

-363 ENPKSKIKLLA
+363 DNPKMKIKLLA

-409 NENNKSDASI
+409 NEHNKSDTNI
-419 VIVDEF
+419 IIVDEF

-430 SLFASLLKAL
+430 SLFASLLRAL
-440 RDNTKIILVGDK
+440 KPDTKIILVGDK

-461 NLLADI
+461 NLLFDI
-467 ISSVDNVVY
+467 ISSIDNVVY

-484 KESSIVKLAYL
+484 KESSIVKLAY
-495 VLAYLV
+495 AV
-501 NENKDYDF
+501 NLDKELETESDDELIIK
-509 TSNEELSIIEDLDIL
+509 EEGDIL
-524 DSLKEIAIKHIND
+524 DSLKEIALNHVKD

-550 GSYGIN
+550 GSHGIN

-576 TINDVIYREKDKV
+576 IINDVIYREKDKV

-611 TDKEII
+611 TDKEILV
-617 IDFDGNKVKYT
+617 DFDGNKVKYT

-682 YLLGNKN
+682 YLIGNKN
-689 ILKTAAKNNTS
+689 ILSLAAKNNTS

-710 IKKLKEKSNNY
+710 ILKLKENEEY

>member
-39 ITVVGNFLENREFDT
+39 ITVVGNFVENREFDS
-54 FKLYGHLVEHNKFGE
+54 FKLYGNLVEHNKFGE
-69 QFNVVKYEKLKKEGK
+69 QFTVIKYEKLKKEGK

-109 KFKDESLDIIKN
+109 KFKDDSLDVIKN
-121 NSEKLFEVKG
+121 SSEKLFEVKG

-138 VLHDTLISYE
+138 VLHDTLVSYE
-148 NTYNNI
+148 STYSNI
-154 LKLTDIGF
+154 LKLTDVGF
-162 SMSDALKI
+162 SMNDALKI
-170 TNIYLS
+170 ITVYLS
-176 NIDELIS
+176 DIDDLI
-183 RNLYDLYFNLDISFN
+183 NNKLYELYFNLDISFN
-198 TIDKIALM
+198 TIDKIALRIA
-206 NKYSKTDKL
+206 YLKTDKL

-248 INKEDIDTKLFLS
+248 INKEEIDTKLFLS
-261 IMSIL
+261 IITNL
-266 IDEKLIIKEDKR
+266 IDEKLLTKEDKR
-278 YYLTNDYLDEVYI
+278 YYLTSDYLDEVYI

-315 EEKLNIS
+315 EDKLNIS
-322 YNIYQKDAILKS
+322 YNNNQKDAILQS

-363 ENPKSKIKLLA
+363 DNPKMKIKLLA

-409 NENNKSDASI
+409 NEHNKSDTNI
-419 VIVDEF
+419 IIVDEF

-430 SLFASLLKAL
+430 SLFASLLRAL
-440 RDNTKIILVGDK
+440 KPDTKIILVGDK

-461 NLLADI
+461 NLLFDI
-467 ISSVDNVVY
+467 ISSIDNVVY

-484 KESSIVKLAYL
+484 KESSIVKLAY
-495 VLAYLV
+495 AV
-501 NENKDYDF
+501 NLDKELETESDDELIIK
-509 TSNEELSIIEDLDIL
+509 EEGDIL
-524 DSLKEIAIKHIND
+524 DSLKEIALNHVKD

-550 GSYGIN
+550 GSHGIN

-576 TINDVIYREKDKV
+576 IINDVIYREKDKV

-611 TDKEII
+611 TDKEILV
-617 IDFDGNKVKYT
+617 DFDGNKVKYT

-682 YLLGNKN
+682 YLIGNKN
-689 ILKTAAKNNTS
+689 ILSLAAKNNTS

-710 IKKLKEKSNNY
+710 ILKLKENEEY

>member
-154 LKLTDIGF
+154 LKITDIGF

-170 TNIYLS
+170 TNLYLS

-291 AKEVVNRLKNKKI
+291 AKEVVNRLKNKKL

-467 ISSVDNVVY
+467 ISSIDNVVY

-495 VLAYLV
+495 V

-509 TSNEELSIIEDLDIL
+509 TSDEELSIIEDLDIL

-700 SIRNTYLKEE
+700 SIRNTCLKEE

>member
-1 MNFVTGEFRK
+1 MNFISGEFKK

-20 LVALFKVKDTDLLE
+20 LVALFKVKDTDLVE

-39 ITVVGNFLENREFDT
+39 ITVVGNFVENREFDS
-54 FKLYGHLVEHNKFGE
+54 FKLYGNLVEHNKFGE
-69 QFNVVKYEKLKKEGK
+69 QFNVIKYEKLKKEGK

-109 KFKDESLDIIKN
+109 KFKDDSLDVIKN

-138 VLHDTLISYE
+138 VLHDTLVSYE
-148 NTYNNI
+148 STYSNI
-154 LKLTDIGF
+154 LKLTDVGF
-162 SMSDALKI
+162 SMNDALKI
-170 TNIYLS
+170 TTVYLS
-176 NIDELIS
+176 DIDDLI
-183 RNLYDLYFNLDISFN
+183 NNKLYELYFNLDISFN
-198 TIDKIALM
+198 TIDKIALRIA
-206 NKYSKTDKL
+206 YLKTDKL

-248 INKEDIDTKLFLS
+248 INKEEIDTKLFLS
-261 IMSIL
+261 IITNL
-266 IDEKLIIKEDKR
+266 IDEKLLTKEDKR
-278 YYLTNDYLDEVYI
+278 YYLTSDYLDEVYI

-315 EEKLNIS
+315 EDKLNIS
-322 YNIYQKDAILKS
+322 YNDNQKDAILQS

-363 ENPKSKIKLLA
+363 DNPKIKIKLLA

-495 VLAYLV
+495 V

-509 TSNEELSIIEDLDIL
+509 TSDEELSIIEDLDIL

>member
-170 TNIYLS
+170 TNLYLS

-248 INKEDIDTKLFLS
+248 INKEDIDIKLFLS

-334 LKNNFLVITGGP
+334 LKSNFLVITGGP

-467 ISSVDNVVY
+467 ISSIDNVVY

-495 VLAYLV
+495 V

-509 TSNEELSIIEDLDIL
+509 TSDEELSIIEDLDIL

>member
-1 MNFVTGEFRK
+1 MNFISGEFKK

-39 ITVVGNFLENREFDT
+39 ITVVGNFVENREFDS
-54 FKLYGHLVEHNKFGE
+54 FKLYGNLVEHNKFGE

-109 KFKDESLDIIKN
+109 KFKDDSLDVIKN

-138 VLHDTLISYE
+138 VLHDTLVSYE
-148 NTYNNI
+148 STYSNI
-154 LKLTDIGF
+154 LKLTDVGF
-162 SMSDALKI
+162 SMNDALKI
-170 TNIYLS
+170 TTVYLS
-176 NIDELIS
+176 DIDDLI
-183 RNLYDLYFNLDISFN
+183 NNKLYELYFNLDISFN
-198 TIDKIALM
+198 TIDKIALRIA
-206 NKYSKTDKL
+206 YLKTDKL

-248 INKEDIDTKLFLS
+248 INKEEIDTKLFLS
-261 IMSIL
+261 IITNL
-266 IDEKLIIKEDKR
+266 IDEKLLTREDKR
-278 YYLTNDYLDEVYI
+278 YYLTSDYLDEVYI

-315 EEKLNIS
+315 EDKLNIS
-322 YNIYQKDAILKS
+322 YNNNQKDAILQS

-363 ENPKSKIKLLA
+363 DNPKMKIKLLA

-409 NENNKSDASI
+409 NEHNKSDTNI
-419 VIVDEF
+419 IIVDEF

-430 SLFASLLKAL
+430 SLFASLLRAL
-440 RDNTKIILVGDK
+440 KPDTKIILVGDK

-461 NLLADI
+461 NLLFDI
-467 ISSVDNVVY
+467 ISSIDNVVY

-484 KESSIVKLAYL
+484 KESSIFKLAY
-495 VLAYLV
+495 AV
-501 NENKDYDF
+501 NLDKELETESDDELIIK
-509 TSNEELSIIEDLDIL
+509 EEGDIL
-524 DSLKEIAIKHIND
+524 DSLKEIALNHLKD

-550 GSYGIN
+550 GSHGIN

-576 TINDVIYREKDKV
+576 IINDVIYREKDKV

-611 TDKEII
+611 TDKEILV
-617 IDFDGNKVKYT
+617 DFDGNKVKYT

-682 YLLGNKN
+682 YLIGNKN
-689 ILKTAAKNNTS
+689 ILTLAAKNNTS

-710 IKKLKEKSNNY
+710 ILKLKENEEY

>member
-467 ISSVDNVVY
+467 ISSIDNVVY

-495 VLAYLV
+495 V

-509 TSNEELSIIEDLDIL
+509 TSDEELSIIEDLDIL

-576 TINDVIYREKDKV
+576 IINDVIYREKDKV

>member
-1 MNFVTGEFRK
+1 MNFISGEFKK

-20 LVALFKVKDTDLLE
+20 LVALFKVKDTDLVE

-39 ITVVGNFLENREFDT
+39 ITVVGNFVENREFDS
-54 FKLYGHLVEHNKFGE
+54 FKLYGNLVEHNKFGE

-109 KFKDESLDIIKN
+109 KFKDDSLDVIKN
-121 NSEKLFEVKG
+121 SSEKLFEVKG

-138 VLHDTLISYE
+138 VLHDTLVSYE
-148 NTYNNI
+148 STYSNI
-154 LKLTDIGF
+154 LKLTDVGF
-162 SMSDALKI
+162 SMNDALKI
-170 TNIYLS
+170 TTVYLS
-176 NIDELIS
+176 DIDVLI
-183 RNLYDLYFNLDISFN
+183 NNKLYELYFNLDISFN

-206 NKYSKTDKL
+206 NKYLKTDKL

-248 INKEDIDTKLFLS
+248 INKEEIDTKLFLS
-261 IMSIL
+261 IITSL
-266 IDEKLIIKEDKR
+266 IDEKLLTKEDKR
-278 YYLTNDYLDEVYI
+278 YYLTSDYLDEVYI

-315 EEKLNIS
+315 EDKLNIS
-322 YNIYQKDAILKS
+322 YNDNQKDAILQS

-363 ENPKSKIKLLA
+363 DNPKMKIKLLA

-409 NENNKSDASI
+409 NEHNKSDANI
-419 VIVDEF
+419 IIVDEF

-430 SLFASLLKAL
+430 SLFASLLRAL
-440 RDNTKIILVGDK
+440 KPDTKIILVGDK

-461 NLLADI
+461 NLLFDI
-467 ISSVDNVVY
+467 ISSIDNVVY

-484 KESSIVKLAYL
+484 KESSIVKLAY
-495 VLAYLV
+495 AV
-501 NENKDYDF
+501 NLDKELETESDDELIIK
-509 TSNEELSIIEDLDIL
+509 EEGDIL
-524 DSLKEIAIKHIND
+524 DSLKEIALNHLKD

-550 GSYGIN
+550 GSHGIN

-576 TINDVIYREKDKV
+576 IINDVIYREKDKV

-611 TDKEII
+611 TDKEILV
-617 IDFDGNKVKYT
+617 DFDGNKVKYT

-682 YLLGNKN
+682 YLIGNKN
-689 ILKTAAKNNTS
+689 ILSLAAKNNTS

-710 IKKLKEKSNNY
+710 ILKLKENEEY

>member
-1 MNFVTGEFRK
+1 MNFISGEFKK

-39 ITVVGNFLENREFDT
+39 ITVVGNFVENREFDS
-54 FKLYGHLVEHNKFGE
+54 FKLYGNLVEHNKFGE

-109 KFKDESLDIIKN
+109 KFKDDSLDVIKN

-170 TNIYLS
+170 TNLYLS

-334 LKNNFLVITGGP
+334 LKSNFLVITGGP

-467 ISSVDNVVY
+467 ISSIDNVVY

-495 VLAYLV
+495 V

-509 TSNEELSIIEDLDIL
+509 TSDEELSIIEDLDIL

>member
-170 TNIYLS
+170 TNLYLS

-206 NKYSKTDKL
+206 NKYSKTYKL

-248 INKEDIDTKLFLS
+248 INKEDINTKLFLS

-334 LKNNFLVITGGP
+334 LKSNFLVITGGP

-495 VLAYLV
+495 V

-509 TSNEELSIIEDLDIL
+509 TSDEELSIIEDLDIL